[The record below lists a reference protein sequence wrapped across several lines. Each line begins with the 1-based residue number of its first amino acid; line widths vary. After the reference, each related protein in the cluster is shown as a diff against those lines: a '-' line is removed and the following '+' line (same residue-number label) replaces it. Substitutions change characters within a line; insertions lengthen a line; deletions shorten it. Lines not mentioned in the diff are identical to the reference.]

1 MKHALLTTALFASI
15 SAVTQAHAQ
24 TAIACPTLQ
33 FVGLKAGEG
42 VLMVAAY
49 GSAETFFKK
58 PAWSQAIKVDKD
70 TMTVPV
76 CNFEAAEIAVTAF
89 QDMNGN
95 GKLDSNP
102 MGIPSEPYA
111 SSGKPA
117 MFSAPT
123 WNDTKVAFAS
133 ATQPIVIKF

>member
-1 MKHALLTTALFASI
+1 MKRREFLFA
-15 SAVTQAHAQ
+15 
-24 TAIACPTLQ
+24 
-33 FVGLKAGEG
+33 G
-42 VLMVAAY
+42 

-76 CNFEAAEIAVTAF
+76 CNFEAAEVAVTAF

-123 WNDTKVAFAS
+123 WTDTKVAFAGT
-133 ATQPIVIKF
+133 TQPIVIKF

>member
-1 MKHALLTTALFASI
+1 MKHILLTTALFASI
-15 SAVTQAHAQ
+15 AALTQAHAQ
-24 TAIACPTLQ
+24 TAMACPALQ

-42 VLMVAAY
+42 TLMIAAY

-58 PAWSQAIKVDKD
+58 PSWSQAIKVDKE
-70 TMTVPV
+70 TMTVPL
-76 CNFEAAEIAVTAF
+76 CNLDAAEIAVTAF

-102 MGIPSEPYA
+102 MGIPSKPYA
-111 SSGKPA
+111 ASGKPA

-123 WNDTKVAFAS
+123 WNDTKVAFAGS
-133 ATQPIVIKF
+133 TQAIIIKF